1 MPTDIDR
8 LSDLAGTASY
18 LAERSHRLE
27 DHADAAKAHYAA
39 WKATKAAGMESRP
52 SLGEGHLRRAAEHD
66 KVASEPESYAQKCVL
81 ARAASKRADNAPGV
95 ASFRAAAKAHKEA
108 GAAWRKE
115 NPAKVANG
123 GGDPWEPREHDRQAK
138 NYDDQADFLEK
149 KDGSAAEDPASKL
162 EAKMGAASAPAAP
175 SAKRDARQF
184 SSASSDATVK
194 G

>member
-1 MPTDIDR
+1 MPTDVDR
-8 LSDLAGTASY
+8 LSDLANTASY
-18 LAERSHRLE
+18 LADRSHRLE
-27 DHADAAKAHYAA
+27 DHADAARAHFTA
-39 WKATKAAGMESRP
+39 WKATKANGREDRP
-52 SLGEGHLRRAAEHD
+52 SLGESHLRRATEHD
-66 KVASEPESYAQKCVL
+66 KVASEPDSYAQKCVL
-81 ARAASKRADNAPGV
+81 ARAASKKADTSPSVGT
-95 ASFRAAAKAHKEA
+95 FRAAAKAHKEA

-123 GGDPWEPREHDRQAK
+123 GGDPWEPRDHDRQSK

-162 EAKMGAASAPAAP
+162 EAKMGAVSTPAAP